1 MKIEFESPLG
11 QRILRRRS
19 IGITTFP
26 IDSKYRTHS
35 LWWNY
40 EKRQWSEDTT
50 GGGYSSHCE
59 CGSYKAFLRHLK
71 KHKEQLKGYEVI
83 LVSRFWGHN
92 ITAFMD
98 E

>member
-1 MKIEFESPLG
+1 MKIEFEAPLG

-26 IDSKYRTHS
+26 INKQSRS

-40 EKRQWSEDTT
+40 EKRQWSENTG
-50 GGGYSSHCE
+50 GGGYSSHCD
-59 CGSYKAFLRHLK
+59 CDSYKAFLRHLK

-92 ITAFMD
+92 ITAFVD